1 MPVGSGCRPVARMAG
16 AELTGGTAVHH
27 SRRGPCCGTVYAPWP
42 IGHRQVMLGAVAR
55 HLATACHDVRQE
67 RVAVMRGSR
76 YEVTG
81 REAGTRS
88 RGRDG
93 QDIAASAWADC
104 CS

>member
-1 MPVGSGCRPVARMAG
+1 MSASAVR
-16 AELTGGTAVHH
+16 GGWRSPHEHGRFSSRALLRDRIRALAYWSSPGHAW
-27 SRRGPCCGTVYAPWP
+27 RRG
-42 IGHRQVMLGAVAR
+42 Q

>member
-1 MPVGSGCRPVARMAG
+1 MSASAVR
-16 AELTGGTAVHH
+16 GGWRSPHEHGRFSSWALL
-27 SRRGPCCGTVYAPWP
+27 RDRIRALA
-42 IGHRQVMLGAVAR
+42 IGHRQVMPGAVAR

-67 RVAVMRGSR
+67 RVAVMQGSR

-93 QDIAASAWADC
+93 RDIAASARADC
-104 CS
+104 RS